1 MRTCNAESHVSK
13 RLYFLKKTT
22 VLCSSRCYYIMV
34 STEMILIV
42 PDFTISVSGS
52 SCNYLFFSF
61 IVPPLL
67 SLSIYWHPQSRMGCR
82 EMDRDIVRRE
92 NETKN
97 ERIAWTAVHW
107 NCRILVS
114 IFNNILLTSCEQIKK
129 KKCLENKAPSRS
141 LFRT

>member
-42 PDFTISVSGS
+42 PDFTISVDRS

-67 SLSIYWHPQSRMGCR
+67 SLSIYWHPQRRMGCR

-107 NCRILVS
+107 NCTILAYSIRLVS
-114 IFNNILLTSCEQIKK
+114 IFNKMLLARWELIFLTLKM
-129 KKCLENKAPSRS
+129 P
-141 LFRT
+141 